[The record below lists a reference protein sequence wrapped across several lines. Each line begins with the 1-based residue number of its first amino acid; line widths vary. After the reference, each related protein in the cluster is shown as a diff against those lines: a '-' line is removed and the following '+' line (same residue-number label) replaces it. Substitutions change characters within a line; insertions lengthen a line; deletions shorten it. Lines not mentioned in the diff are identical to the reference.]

1 MSIVIKFFFLYI
13 LNASNKF
20 IYQYYLTTLPDNYQ
34 FFSYRNLSN
43 YCVFVCVFVCIC
55 VQNNCSTTTKAPQN
69 KRYKKRQKKKKLI
82 NFKEHKQNIYAKN
95 RNKILNTIKQFY
107 TLRIEKR
114 NQKSTSGDKGM
125 SKIY

>member
-1 MSIVIKFFFLYI
+1 MFLCVS
-13 LNASNKF
+13 LCVSVCK
-20 IYQYYLTTLPDNYQ
+20 TT
-34 FFSYRNLSN
+34 
-43 YCVFVCVFVCIC
+43 
-55 VQNNCSTTTKAPQN
+55 VQRQQKPRKISGTK
-69 KRYKKRQKKKKLI
+69 KDKKKKLI